1 MYDIKYLRDGT
12 VERFKAR
19 FVARGFSQVEGSDF
33 THTFSATLRATSF
46 RLFLAI
52 AAGRKLSV
60 DQFDVTS
67 AFTQAEIDAEIYVEP
82 PKGFATTGK
91 DGRPQVLRLKKALYG
106 TKQAARLWQQALV
119 KRLKMM
125 GFTQSAHDP
134 CLFRHVGE
142 HGECLV
148 AAYVD
153 DLLCATSNQ
162 ATFQWFYR
170 NFMNRDSRIN
180 TNHALP
186 RHLPACLSQRTIT
199 SGKGCRSYPTFRSLE
214 ACCTYLR

>member
-1 MYDIKYLRDGT
+1 MLISSDTFG
-12 VERFKAR
+12 
-19 FVARGFSQVEGSDF
+19 RG
-33 THTFSATLRATSF
+33 SATIVVQADQILCRT
-46 RLFLAI
+46 
-52 AAGRKLSV
+52 RKLSV
-60 DQFDVTS
+60 DQFDVTC

-119 KRLKMM
+119 KRLKTM

-134 CLFRHVGE
+134 CLFRYVGE

-162 ATFQWFYR
+162 AAAYVDDLRCATSNQATFQ
-170 NFMNRDSRIN
+170 
-180 TNHALP
+180 
-186 RHLPACLSQRTIT
+186 
-199 SGKGCRSYPTFRSLE
+199 
-214 ACCTYLR
+214 